1 MSKGKIIALTA
12 LIAFAFATVGFSNAV
27 AVEKF
32 KARTVAYTG
41 KEDAV
46 NVPDEEG
53 HVLYVF
59 EQKGIVT
66 VFEGMQAKKY
76 MDGIVNTAWG
86 VGEWNP
92 KTEQWSGR
100 GYAERI
106 DRDGDKI
113 YMTWEGQTGKE
124 GVQGTLIFVKGTGK
138 FEGIKGKSTWLA
150 ISVAPNQGYNEFE
163 GEIEWPR

>member
-1 MSKGKIIALTA
+1 MSKSKMVAMTA
-12 LIAFAFATVGFSNAV
+12 LIVFAMGILLVGNAV
-27 AVEKF
+27 AGEKF
-32 KARTVAYTG
+32 KARTVTYTV
-41 KEDAV
+41 KFQAIDI
-46 NVPDEEG
+46 PDEKG

-66 VFEGMQAKKY
+66 VFEGLQAKKY
-76 MDGIVNTAWG
+76 MDGIVNTSWG
-86 VGEWNP
+86 VADANP

-113 YMTWEGQTGKE
+113 YMTWEGRLGKK
-124 GVQGTLIFVKGTGK
+124 GVEGTLIFVKGTGK
-138 FEGIKGKSTWLA
+138 FEGIKGKASWLGVL
-150 ISVAPNQGYNEFE
+150 VAPNQAYNDFE